1 MLKALVRGA
10 VRAHYPKGL
19 MPLEKGKL
27 KLGARKRGEV
37 GKDGQKNEMCIKEW
51 MTRSR
56 ISKSILRAAIACFV
70 MDGLTA
76 RQPGF
81 LLIREPLA
89 GCISF

>member
-37 GKDGQKNEMCIKEW
+37 GKDGQK
-51 MTRSR
+51 TRCALKSR
-56 ISKSILRAAIACFV
+56 
-70 MDGLTA
+70 
-76 RQPGF
+76 
-81 LLIREPLA
+81 
-89 GCISF
+89 